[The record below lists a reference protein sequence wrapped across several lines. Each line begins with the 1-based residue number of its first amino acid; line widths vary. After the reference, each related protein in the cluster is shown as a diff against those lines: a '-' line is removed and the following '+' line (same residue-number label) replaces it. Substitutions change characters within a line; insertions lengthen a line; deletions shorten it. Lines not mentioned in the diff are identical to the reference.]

1 MLSFRRTS
9 NRRFPGILAT
19 ATALFKNLRCVF
31 IERSIYIF
39 QYAAAVHRVQKNR
52 VKYQR
57 LKYGPYDRF
66 NSLPFPHFFDLHTPF
81 GLTGLPLKRSA
92 VINIMDHM
100 AYVPIGTYKAL
111 VQVIQK
117 KTKQL
122 SDN

>member
-1 MLSFRRTS
+1 MIGS
-9 NRRFPGILAT
+9 IVC
-19 ATALFKNLRCVF
+19 LF
-31 IERSIYIF
+31 
-39 QYAAAVHRVQKNR
+39 
-52 VKYQR
+52 
-57 LKYGPYDRF
+57 G
-66 NSLPFPHFFDLHTPF
+66 HFFGLHTPF
-81 GLTGLPLKRSA
+81 GLTGLPLIRSA

>member
-1 MLSFRRTS
+1 MLLLYTVYKK
-9 NRRFPGILAT
+9 T
-19 ATALFKNLRCVF
+19 
-31 IERSIYIF
+31 
-39 QYAAAVHRVQKNR
+39 R

-81 GLTGLPLKRSA
+81 GLTGLPLIRSA

-117 KTKQL
+117 KQNNGVTTKNKLNKKQISSYDVI
-122 SDN
+122 SDIAGSLVPR

>member
-1 MLSFRRTS
+1 MLLLYTVYKK
-9 NRRFPGILAT
+9 T
-19 ATALFKNLRCVF
+19 
-31 IERSIYIF
+31 
-39 QYAAAVHRVQKNR
+39 R

-81 GLTGLPLKRSA
+81 GLTGLPLIRSA
-92 VINIMDHM
+92 VINIMDHI
-100 AYVPIGTYKAL
+100 YGIGTFKVL

>member
-1 MLSFRRTS
+1 MLLLYTVYKK
-9 NRRFPGILAT
+9 T
-19 ATALFKNLRCVF
+19 
-31 IERSIYIF
+31 
-39 QYAAAVHRVQKNR
+39 R

-81 GLTGLPLKRSA
+81 GLTGLPLIRSA

-111 VQVIQK
+111 VQVIKK